1 MRAYTLAK
9 ARCMIDGVRGIQMC
23 PGAARASTPEEAKNH
38 KIEAAPRSL
47 KRRVE
52 WDEALPEVEVK
63 KTKGGDDM
71 IGEVVEFVLRDLKSE
86 LVVEILE
93 ILSDT

>member
-63 KTKGGDDM
+63 KAKNDM